1 MYRNRKGNIVGY
13 AFSASLLMLGW
24 FAGGCEAE
32 REKSQM
38 IELKTEAPT
47 GATLPTPA
55 KIADADMHRVAKV
68 ARASVIRCTG
78 TIHAPPQ
85 SQSTVSVPMGGFVK
99 RIVPLEGQY
108 IKKGATIAVL
118 EHPDYLHLQEQYLS
132 ARADLAFLEKENTRQ
147 QLLASANAGTGRE
160 KEKTESSL
168 QSAKVK
174 VAALAKELAWLR
186 INPDKISPEN
196 LRTSIVIP
204 APVSGY
210 VWNIQANPGKYLD
223 RNAALLEMTDIDHL
237 HLELQVY
244 EQDAPKLKEGQLI
257 KFQIGADAG
266 EQSYEAEV
274 YLIGQLV
281 DPESRSLRIHGHLE
295 SENPRFK
302 PGTFVEAEIEAA
314 ADSMLFIP
322 REAIRGTE
330 SNRFVYVIG
339 EDALQKLPINIK
351 STDQQGAYLAL
362 DGDIDKL
369 QIWLGT
375 EEENGGEHSH

>member
-1 MYRNRKGNIVGY
+1 MYSNRKENISSLAIG
-13 AFSASLLMLGW
+13 FSLLALGLCW
-24 FAGGCEAE
+24 GSCGAE
-32 REKSQM
+32 REKSQAV
-38 IELKTEAPT
+38 ELKAEAPIV
-47 GATLPTPA
+47 AALPMTA
-55 KIADADMHRVAKV
+55 EIADADIHTVAKV
-68 ARASVIRCTG
+68 ARSSVIRCTG

-85 SQSTVSVPMGGFVK
+85 SQATVSVPMGGFVK

-108 IKKGATIAVL
+108 IKKGTTIAVL

-147 QLLASANAGTGRE
+147 QLLADANAGTGRE
-160 KEKTESSL
+160 KEKTESAL
-168 QSAKVK
+168 QTAKVK
-174 VAALAKELAWLR
+174 VAALATELRWLR
-186 INPDKISPEN
+186 INPDKVSPEN

-244 EQDAPKLKEGQLI
+244 EQDAPKLREGQII
-257 KFQIGADAG
+257 KFRIGADAS

-281 DPESRSLRIHGHLE
+281 DPESRSLRVHGHLE
-295 SENPRFK
+295 SDNSRFK

-314 ADSMLFIP
+314 VDSMLFVP
-322 REAIRGTE
+322 REGVRGTE
-330 SNRFVYVIG
+330 PDRFVYVMG
-339 EDALQKLPINIK
+339 KDALQKLPISIK
-351 STDQQGAYLAL
+351 SSDQQGAYLAL
-362 DGDIDKL
+362 GERVGGL
-369 QIWLGT
+369 RIWLGA
-375 EEENGGEHSH
+375 EEEDEGGHSH